1 MPQIKLSAIL
11 NNCPLHSLVP
21 EIVGE
26 INKFAINGAYNNNH
40 NASYNDLKRHF
51 ALFYALPPEGFTWKQ
66 FAALLNE
73 YNPFD
78 TQLLLS
84 PVLRSLLKTIMTPH
98 EDTFVSALGN
108 DFGSNEEYISASTE
122 LLPTGRYRS
131 LSPDE
136 LFLFLA
142 KPLGIS
148 ILYHPQAG
156 DSRGFDADANL
167 ATVSIYHQ
175 GNIEGAQAGGHWER
189 VKDKA
194 DYIDY
199 QKTGDT
205 KLNFL
210 TSILDEQTS
219 SYGLELVKKHTQL
232 TLHALSHGKES
243 VLGEYASLEIAVEQ
257 INQYTFNIKSV
268 PKELALKLMGKQELT
283 PLTRAVID
291 KYEFVEVPKA
301 RIFENWLNARPDNKP
316 PINKSEEKIIERL
329 LIPLKREEALHLES
343 ERVEKEKAEK
353 EQAAQQL
360 RVEKERAEQVRR
372 EKERTEQL
380 RIEKE
385 RTEQLRLEKEREA
398 QQLRVEKE
406 RAEHLRREKER
417 TEQLRIEKERTEQL
431 RLEKEQDAQQLR
443 VEKERADKVRQDQLL
458 KESAGKRLLINSIKS
473 KVKDA
478 ITSLENN
485 IGLIDEHHTNKA
497 FVEAN
502 ILLNSLKLAR
512 DIYLR
517 QLLDLNVDLK
527 SAADS
532 FKSSCKTAIDKATP
546 TLKKDLGW
554 QDIIKNLMKS
564 LANAVIGLFTSNPHA
579 FYAPAVAASIKAIR
593 HTEIS
598 LEINTIRVN

>member
-385 RTEQLRLEKEREA
+385 RTEQLRLEKE
-398 QQLRVEKE
+398 
-406 RAEHLRREKER
+406 
-417 TEQLRIEKERTEQL
+417 
-431 RLEKEQDAQQLR
+431 QDAQQLR

-554 QDIIKNLMKS
+554 QDILKNLMKS

>member
-1 MPQIKLSAIL
+1 M
-11 NNCPLHSLVP
+11 VP

-554 QDIIKNLMKS
+554 QDILKNLMKS

>member
-554 QDIIKNLMKS
+554 QDILKNLMKS

>member
-257 INQYTFNIKSV
+257 INQYTFNIKS
-268 PKELALKLMGKQELT
+268 Q
-283 PLTRAVID
+283 I
-291 KYEFVEVPKA
+291 
-301 RIFENWLNARPDNKP
+301 
-316 PINKSEEKIIERL
+316 
-329 LIPLKREEALHLES
+329 
-343 ERVEKEKAEK
+343 
-353 EQAAQQL
+353 
-360 RVEKERAEQVRR
+360 
-372 EKERTEQL
+372 
-380 RIEKE
+380 
-385 RTEQLRLEKEREA
+385 
-398 QQLRVEKE
+398 
-406 RAEHLRREKER
+406 
-417 TEQLRIEKERTEQL
+417 
-431 RLEKEQDAQQLR
+431 
-443 VEKERADKVRQDQLL
+443 
-458 KESAGKRLLINSIKS
+458 
-473 KVKDA
+473 
-478 ITSLENN
+478 
-485 IGLIDEHHTNKA
+485 
-497 FVEAN
+497 
-502 ILLNSLKLAR
+502 
-512 DIYLR
+512 
-517 QLLDLNVDLK
+517 
-527 SAADS
+527 
-532 FKSSCKTAIDKATP
+532 
-546 TLKKDLGW
+546 
-554 QDIIKNLMKS
+554 
-564 LANAVIGLFTSNPHA
+564 
-579 FYAPAVAASIKAIR
+579 
-593 HTEIS
+593 
-598 LEINTIRVN
+598 